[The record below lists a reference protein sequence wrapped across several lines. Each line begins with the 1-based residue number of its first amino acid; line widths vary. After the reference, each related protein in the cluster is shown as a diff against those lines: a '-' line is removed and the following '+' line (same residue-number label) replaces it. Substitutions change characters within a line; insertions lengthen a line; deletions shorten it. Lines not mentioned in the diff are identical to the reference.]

1 MYDQVISDLRQSYDG
16 MAEERDKKEIASW
29 KIEERCQFLSLLQN
43 EGKKNLLE
51 IGAGTGAHGEFFQ
64 DNGLEVVCTDLS
76 PEMVKLCREK
86 GLTAHVMDFLN
97 LDFPDGSFDAI
108 YALNCLLHVPR
119 KDLPSVLKVLQALL
133 KPGGLLYLGQYGGL
147 EREGTW
153 PEDHYEPKRFFS
165 FLSDDQIKEIAAEFF
180 QLLYFKQI
188 PLEGETDFHF
198 QSMILRRN
206 YCFVHQWLNLLGRIG
221 I

>member
-1 MYDQVISDLRQSYDG
+1 MYDQVISDLRQSYNR
-16 MAEERDKKEIASW
+16 MVEERDKKEIASW
-29 KIEERCQFLSLLQN
+29 KTEERYQFLSLLQK
-43 EGKKNLLE
+43 EGRKNLLE
-51 IGAGTGAHGEFFQ
+51 IGAGTGTHGKFFQ
-64 DNGLEVVCTDLS
+64 DSGLEVVCTDLS

-86 GLTAHVMDFLN
+86 GLTAYVMDFLE

-119 KDLPSVLKVLQALL
+119 KDLPSVLRVIQALL
-133 KPGGLLYLGQYGGL
+133 KPRGLLYLGQYGGL

-165 FLSDDQIKEIAAEFF
+165 FLSDDQIKEITAEFF

-188 PLEGETDFHF
+188 PLAGETDFHF

-206 YCFVHQWLNLLGRIG
+206 
-221 I
+221 